1 MKKLIL
7 MAAAAALV
15 FTSCDDPNKND
26 GPAGGAGDY
35 SKLKFN
41 EFYGA
46 GEDNEKYVEL
56 YNIGDVE
63 LSLEGVMIEKD
74 GGDLSWEGKA
84 GDKIAAKSVYLIL
97 GAKKTTPNGLQ
108 TGFSAKKNV
117 LMELSDPTGKI
128 IDTFQRGD
136 EPAADAV
143 WGDVTLPTNSG
154 SWSRIPDGTGAWKMT
169 ATMTPGEKNATEGT
183 DDPDLK

>member
-1 MKKLIL
+1 MKKFIL

-15 FTSCDDPNKND
+15 FTSCDGPQND
-26 GPAGGAGDY
+26 GPTGGTGDY

-46 GEDNEKYVEL
+46 GADNEKYVEL
-56 YNIGDVE
+56 YNNGDVE

-74 GGDLSWEGKA
+74 GGDLSWEGKV

-97 GAKKTTPNGLQ
+97 GAKKTTPGGLQ

-136 EPAADAV
+136 EPTGEAK
-143 WGDVTLPTNSG
+143 WGDVTLTTNNG

-169 ATMTPGEKNATEGT
+169 ATMTPGAVNATEGV

>member
-1 MKKLIL
+1 MKKFIL

-15 FTSCDDPNKND
+15 FTSCDGPQND
-26 GPAGGAGDY
+26 GPTGGAGDY

-56 YNIGDVE
+56 YNTGDVE